1 MIYNREN
8 FGERLKQIRTLNGL
22 TMLAL
27 GKEIGTSASRIKSW
41 ESGDSVPSANWIVKI
56 SERFNISTDLLL
68 KNDPMSKIDWS
79 QKMYNLSEEIELY
92 NSLKEPEE
100 NPNSQSY
107 DGLELTDEDWDDI
120 KNGTY
125 LLKEQLKNNEI
136 KNEFEKN
143 SSYLIKE
150 GEITDQEW
158 EDIMNGTY
166 LLKNDPKVYYSGKIK
181 FLLPKLSEQDLLE
194 LYTLAEVKSRK
205 NV

>member
-68 KNDPMSKIDWS
+68 KNDPMSQFDWS
-79 QKMYNLSEEIELY
+79 QKMYNLGEEIELY
-92 NSLKEPEE
+92 NSLNEPEE
-100 NPNSQSY
+100 NLNSQNY
-107 DGLELTDEDWDDI
+107 EDV
-120 KNGTY
+120 
-125 LLKEQLKNNEI
+125 
-136 KNEFEKN
+136 
-143 SSYLIKE
+143 
-150 GEITDQEW
+150 EITDEEW

-166 LLKNDPKVYYSGKIK
+166 LLKNDPKVYYTGKIK
-181 FLLPKLSEQDLLE
+181 SLLPKLSEQDLLE
-194 LYTLAEVKSRK
+194 LYTLAEVKSRIY
-205 NV
+205 V